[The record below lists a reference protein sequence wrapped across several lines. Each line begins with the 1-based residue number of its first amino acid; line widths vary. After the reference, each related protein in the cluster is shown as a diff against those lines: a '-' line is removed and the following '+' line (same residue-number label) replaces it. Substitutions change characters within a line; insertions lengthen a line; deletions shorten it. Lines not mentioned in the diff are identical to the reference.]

1 MNPKS
6 AKNRI
11 QRGQV
16 IRELINSYP
25 EPKTIRQ
32 LENALSSSGVIIA
45 DISRLLAYLADKGYI
60 GIDGENYDYNN
71 VIALRAQGVDLVE
84 GTIEDDGVEV

>member
-1 MNPKS
+1 MNSKTV
-6 AKNRI
+6 KNRI

-60 GIDGENYDYNN
+60 GIDGEGYDFNN
-71 VIALRAQGVDLVE
+71 IIALKAKGVDLME
-84 GTIEDDGVEV
+84 GTVEDDGVDV